1 MAYFSQED
9 KKKVAPKIKAVL
21 KKYGLK
27 GSVAVHNH
35 STLVVNIKEG
45 SLDLCGVELKCRLAD
60 PRFLLL
66 NDSEEVRDAHKRNV
80 EKPTYIQVNR
90 YHASERCRRVG
101 EEKIAKFYEEL
112 NEATMGAGWF
122 DKSDIQTDY
131 FHTAYFI
138 DINVGKWNKP
148 YNFVK

>member
-45 SLDLCGVELKCRLAD
+45 SLDLCGAELKCRLNN
-60 PRFLLL
+60 PRFLSL
-66 NDSEEVRDAHKRNV
+66 NDSENV

-90 YHASERCRRVG
+90 YHASEWCRRVG

-131 FHTAYFI
+131 FHTAYYI

>member
-27 GSVAVHNH
+27 GSVAVDNH
-35 STLVVNIKEG
+35 TTLVVNIKEG

-60 PRFLLL
+60 PRY
-66 NDSEEVRDAHKRNV
+66 VRLHQNA
-80 EKPTYIQVNR
+80 EKPTHIQVNR
-90 YHASERCRRVG
+90 YHASERCRRAG

-112 NEATMGAGWF
+112 NEATMSAGWY

-131 FHTAYFI
+131 IHTAYYI

-148 YNFVK
+148 YNFVG

>member
-60 PRFLLL
+60 TRYVRLHQDPGGFL
-66 NDSEEVRDAHKRNV
+66 SQEP

-90 YHASERCRRVG
+90 YHASEWCRRVG

-112 NEATMGAGWF
+112 NEATMSAGWF

>member
-45 SLDLCGVELKCRLAD
+45 SLDLCGVELKCRLNN
-60 PRFLLL
+60 PRFLSL
-66 NDSEEVRDAHKRNV
+66 NDSENV

-112 NEATMGAGWF
+112 NEATMSAGWF

-131 FHTAYFI
+131 FHTAYYI

>member
-21 KKYGLK
+21 KKYGLN
-27 GSVAVHNH
+27 GSVAVDNH
-35 STLVVNIKEG
+35 TTLVVNIKEG
-45 SLDLCGVELKCRLAD
+45 SLDLCGVELKCRLND
-60 PRFLLL
+60 PRFLAL
-66 NDSEEVRDAHKRNV
+66 NDSENV
-80 EKPTYIQVNR
+80 EKPTHIQVNR
-90 YHASERCRRVG
+90 YYASEWCRRVG

-112 NEATMGAGWF
+112 NEATMSANWF

-131 FHTAYFI
+131 FHTAYYI

-148 YNFVK
+148 YNFIK

>member
-27 GSVAVHNH
+27 GSIAVHNH

-45 SLDLCGVELKCRLAD
+45 KLDLCGVELKCRLSD
-60 PRFLLL
+60 FPELRL
-66 NDSEEVRDAHKRNV
+66 HQNV

-90 YHASERCRRVG
+90 YHASEWCRRVG
-101 EEKIAKFYEEL
+101 EENIAKFYEEL
-112 NEATMGAGWF
+112 NEATMGADWF
-122 DKSDIQTDY
+122 QESDIQADY
-131 FHTAYFI
+131 FRTAYFI
-138 DINVGKWNKP
+138 DINVGRWNKP
-148 YNFVK
+148 YIHTK

>member
-9 KKKVAPKIKAVL
+9 KKRVAPKIKAVL

-27 GSVAVHNH
+27 GSIAVHNH

-45 SLDLCGVELKCRLAD
+45 KLDLCGIELKTRLARSHQD
-60 PRFLLL
+60 PGGFL
-66 NDSEEVRDAHKRNV
+66 SREPEM
-80 EKPTYIQVNR
+80 PTYIQVNR
-90 YHASERCRRVG
+90 YHASEWSRRVG
-101 EEKIAKFYEEL
+101 EEEAAKFYEEL
-112 NEATMGAGWF
+112 NEATMSADWF

-131 FHTAYFI
+131 FHTAYYI

-148 YNFVK
+148 YIHTK